1 MSKYDKYNVSY
12 GNSKIRNNLDLD
24 ELIMWQGK
32 PKKSAFVINSAV
44 SILPFVSFWAGI
56 DLTILVTTWIM
67 SDELVMNIVV
77 TCFIALHMTPVWI
90 WLFHIKKAGKV
101 WEETEYAIT
110 NKHII
115 ICNGVAGAKVQK
127 INMSDVE
134 NVVYSIGRVDTWIG
148 VGDIHISLGAG
159 GKKHG
164 EYDIVDIEDVAG
176 AFNAITREMQE
187 IKRQKEAERA
197 ARKAKKAAE
206 VESET
211 ETALIVEKIDS
222 NE

>member
-12 GNSKIRNNLDLD
+12 GNTKIKNNLDMD

-44 SILPFVSFWAGI
+44 PLIPLVLFWGGI
-56 DLTILVTTWIM
+56 DLTIFLGVWISMQELFIRLLVTGFI
-67 SDELVMNIVV
+67 LV
-77 TCFIALHMTPVWI
+77 HMTPVWC
-90 WLFHIKKAGKV
+90 WLHHIRKSAKV
-101 WEETEYAIT
+101 WEETEYAVT

-127 INMSDVE
+127 LKLTDVE
-134 NVVYSIGRVDTWIG
+134 DVVYSIGRVDTWIG

-164 EYDIVDIEDVAG
+164 EYDIVDIVDVAG

-187 IKRQKEAERA
+187 IKRQKEAE
-197 ARKAKKAAE
+197 KADK
-206 VESET
+206 
-211 ETALIVEKIDS
+211 
-222 NE
+222 